1 MLARARIA
9 PIFSAQRVA
18 GLRNASH
25 RRSLLSHR
33 PLVTFATL
41 CKPGSYSS

>member
-9 PIFSAQRVA
+9 PSLSAQRVA

-25 RRSLLSHR
+25 RRSCLAIALWS
-33 PLVTFATL
+33 PLHPLQARIV
-41 CKPGSYSS
+41 